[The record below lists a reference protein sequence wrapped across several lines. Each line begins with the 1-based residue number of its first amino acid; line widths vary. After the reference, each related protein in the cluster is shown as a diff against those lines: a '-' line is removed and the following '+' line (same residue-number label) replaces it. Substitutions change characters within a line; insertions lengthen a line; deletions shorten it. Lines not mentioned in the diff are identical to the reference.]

1 MNFFQKIKSDT
12 AIIFSFNLLRTVHSS
27 FGLAH
32 FVPIQ
37 QLLLQEYEKSEL
49 LPIINYD
56 DTNIEKRAQTISKS
70 LPQVIFLIIIFS
82 ISLCLRFSCFLFVN
96 LPVVA

>member
-12 AIIFSFNLLRTVHSS
+12 AIIFSFNLLKTVHSS

-32 FVPIQ
+32 FFPIQ

-56 DTNIEKRAQTISKS
+56 DTNIEKRAQTISKT
-70 LPQVIFLIIIFS
+70 LPQVIFEFFFFNFFDFTIFM
-82 ISLCLRFSCFLFVN
+82 FFFYVN